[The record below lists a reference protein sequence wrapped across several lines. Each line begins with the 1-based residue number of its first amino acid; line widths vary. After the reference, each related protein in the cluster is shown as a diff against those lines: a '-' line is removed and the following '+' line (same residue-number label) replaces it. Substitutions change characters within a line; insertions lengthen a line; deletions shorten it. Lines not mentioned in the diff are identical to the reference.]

1 MVNTRSTGTASG
13 QQGQNNQSTD
23 QLLPMPPPLTPEQFF
38 QLQMQMMAT
47 LNNTVQTLQQIHA
60 QPPPPP
66 PQQPRDRRADFLRGH
81 PPMFSHAADP
91 LQADDWLRSVER
103 QLDVAQC
110 DDRERVLYAAGQL
123 RGSALDWWE
132 SYLARDRDALT
143 WVQFRERFRNHHI
156 PAGVMKMKHKEFL
169 VLNSANFFL
178 SSNPPLLQEMRSH
191 FHSLVPMIIILGSY
205 DGDRVP

>member
-1 MVNTRSTGTASG
+1 
-13 QQGQNNQSTD
+13 
-23 QLLPMPPPLTPEQFF
+23 MPPPLTPEQFF

-47 LNNTVQTLQQIHA
+47 LNNTVQALQQIHA

-66 PQQPRDRRADFLRGH
+66 PPQPRDRHADFLRGH
-81 PPMFSHAADP
+81 PPTFSHA
-91 LQADDWLRSVER
+91 ADDWLRSVEH
-103 QLDVAQC
+103 QFDVAQC

-132 SYLARDRDALT
+132 SYPARDCDVLT

-169 VLNSANFFL
+169 ALKQVN
-178 SSNPPLLQEMRSH
+178 
-191 FHSLVPMIIILGSY
+191 
-205 DGDRVP
+205 

>member
-1 MVNTRSTGTASG
+1 MVNTKSTGPGSG
-13 QQGQNNQSTD
+13 QQGQNNQSTG
-23 QLLPMPPPLTPEQFF
+23 QPMPTPPPLTSEQFF
-38 QLQMQMMAT
+38 QLRMQMMAT
-47 LNNTVQTLQQIHA
+47 LNNIVQTLQQIQT

-66 PQQPRDRRADFLRGH
+66 PQQPRDRHADFLRCH
-81 PPMFSHAADP
+81 PPTFSHAADP
-91 LQADDWLRSVER
+91 LQADDWLRSMEH

-143 WVQFRERFRNHHI
+143 WVQFQQRFRSHHI

-169 VLNSANFFL
+169 ALK
-178 SSNPPLLQEMRSH
+178 
-191 FHSLVPMIIILGSY
+191 
-205 DGDRVP
+205 

>member
-1 MVNTRSTGTASG
+1 MLGVKPIFLCCNQMVNTRRTGSG
-13 QQGQNNQSTD
+13 SDQQEQNNQSTG
-23 QLLPMPPPLTPEQFF
+23 QPLLMPPPLTLEQFF

-81 PPMFSHAADP
+81 PPTFAHAADP
-91 LQADDWLRSVER
+91 LQSDDWLRQVER

-132 SYLARDRDALT
+132 SYPAQDRDTLT
-143 WVQFRERFRNHHI
+143 WVQFWERFRHHHI

-169 VLNSANFFL
+169 ALKQVNSSKKNL
-178 SSNPPLLQEMRSH
+178 SAIS
-191 FHSLVPMIIILGSY
+191 F
-205 DGDRVP
+205 